1 MSPGTF
7 QLPVWFD
14 LGATFA
20 LALTGALAAMN
31 RRYDIVG
38 VFFLALVSSIGGA
51 LLRDG
56 VFIQTGRPTPLLT
69 DARYIEVIT
78 LATLLGALFGGHVKR
93 LHRVIAVIDSIGL
106 GAYAVFGAQKSLTAG
121 LAVPAALLV
130 GVVNAAGGGL
140 LRDLIT
146 REEPLVF
153 KPGQFYVLAA
163 LTGGVIFIFLTSQTP
178 LSATPAALIAIA
190 LTFLL
195 RMLSIIFNWRTSPIG
210 RVAPATPEPEP
221 TAGRGSSRPSAE

>member
-1 MSPGTF
+1 MAPVTF
-7 QLPVWFD
+7 HLPVWFD

-20 LALTGALAAMN
+20 FAITGALAGMQ

-38 VFFLALVSSIGGA
+38 VFFLALASSIGGA

-69 DARYIEVIT
+69 DDRYIQVIT
-78 LATLLGALFGGHVKR
+78 LATLLGALVGGHVKR
-93 LHRVIAVIDSIGL
+93 FRRTIAVIDAVGL
-106 GAYAVFGAQKSLTAG
+106 GAYAVFGTQKSLTAG

-153 KPGQFYVLAA
+153 KPGQFYVLTA
-163 LTGGVIFIFLTSQTP
+163 LAGGVVFVFLTAWVGVP
-178 LSATPAALIAIA
+178 ATRAALIAIA
-190 LTFLL
+190 ITFVF
-195 RMLSIIFNWRTSPIG
+195 RMLSILFNWRT
-210 RVAPATPEPEP
+210 APFGEADTPP
-221 TAGRGSSRPSAE
+221 TP

>member
-38 VFFLALVSSIGGA
+38 VFFLALASSIGGA

-56 VFIQTGRPTPLLT
+56 VFIQTGHPTPLLT
-69 DARYIEVIT
+69 DPRYIQLIT

-93 LHRVIAVIDSIGL
+93 LHRVIAVIDSLGL

-121 LAVPAALLV
+121 LSVPAALLV

-163 LTGGVIFIFLTSQTP
+163 LAGGVTFVSLTSHTS
-178 LSATPAALIAIA
+178 LSATQAALIAIA
-190 LTFLL
+190 LTFVL

-210 RVAPATPEPEP
+210 HTTPAL
-221 TAGRGSSRPSAE
+221 SVSDQSAAASIPPRTD